1 MPLATALD
9 PCTRPAGDNNCS
21 ESCDEGSDNGTAG
34 IHEAPLTDDVI
45 RSMVKALWDGI
56 ASEAPGAP
64 SR

>member
-9 PCTRPAGDNNCS
+9 PCTRPDGDNNCS

>member
-1 MPLATALD
+1 M
-9 PCTRPAGDNNCS
+9 
-21 ESCDEGSDNGTAG
+21 AG